1 MRVTLPVY
9 PHHKMGDEVATL
21 SWLRRNTTVPVP
33 NIVTFDDSNNNE
45 IGFEWILMELMPGS
59 QAYQKWR
66 TMLMEQK
73 VPSRRRIAEI
83 QAELCCRCS
92 VERTNQRLPHKP

>member
-73 VPSRRRIAEI
+73 VAITKAH
-83 QAELCCRCS
+83 CRNSGGAMLQVQC
-92 VERTNQRLPHKP
+92 RTH